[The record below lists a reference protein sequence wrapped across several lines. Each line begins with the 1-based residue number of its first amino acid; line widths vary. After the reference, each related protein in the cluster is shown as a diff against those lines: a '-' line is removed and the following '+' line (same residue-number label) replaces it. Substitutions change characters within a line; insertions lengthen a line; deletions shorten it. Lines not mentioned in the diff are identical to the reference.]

1 LTLDFISGTRSCM
14 AYYTFLGIY
23 RRVAGLLAP
32 VRGLAVTLTLA
43 NLALAAVPFLDP
55 ILFGKAIDLLTNAA
69 ARGADATFRDGIK
82 IFGLWAVVGLGGI
95 GARILVSLHSDR
107 LAHCQR
113 LNVMAMFFEHVM
125 QLHLAY
131 HRSSHSGRL
140 LKIMLE
146 GANQLFGLWLGMFR
160 EHLSTLIALVVLL
173 PLTIFFN
180 WKMASLVI
188 VLIMGSALL
197 TGYVTRRTLN
207 AQNEVEAYHTAM
219 AERAGDAIGNVVL
232 VQSFVRLSAE
242 MRMMRE
248 VIERLLSAQF
258 PVLNWWAVV
267 TVLQGAV
274 ATITVIS
281 VFAMGAWLNLKGEAT
296 VGEIVTFMGFAT
308 HLVGRMDQVV
318 GFVNGLFMQVPSLR
332 EFFEVLD
339 TQSAVT
345 DRPGARPIDKIHG
358 RVEFDCVS
366 FSYDPQRKALDDVSF
381 TVEPGQ
387 TAALVG
393 ETGAGKST
401 AMGLLHRQDDPQSG
415 TIRIDGVDIRD
426 VTIDSLRALTGVV
439 FQESLLFYR
448 SIADNLR
455 VGKPDATDAE
465 LEEAARL
472 ARAHDFILRQ
482 PRGYQTRIGERGSNL
497 SGGERQR
504 LAIARVLLKNPPL
517 LILDEA
523 TSALDAATEA
533 KVQQAIKTL
542 KQGRTTFIIAHR
554 LATIRDADVILVFQN
569 GRITERGGFQELVRQ
584 GGYFAQ
590 LVATQF
596 QNPAAKETTQHQSE
610 SSTPSPS
617 DSM

>member
-1 LTLDFISGTRSCM
+1 MRTSLFFT
-14 AYYTFLGIY
+14 IY
-23 RRVAGLLAP
+23 GRVLELLRP
-32 VRGLAVTLTLA
+32 VRGLAVILTLA

-55 ILFGKAIDLLTNAA
+55 ILFGKAIDLLTHAA
-69 ARGADATFRDGIK
+69 ERGAEATFRDGVR
-82 IFGLWAVVGLGGI
+82 IFALWAAVGVGGI
-95 GARILVSLHSDR
+95 GARILVSLHADR
-107 LAHCQR
+107 LAHRQR
-113 LNVMAMFFEHVM
+113 LNVAASFFEHVL
-125 QLHLAY
+125 QLHLAF

-140 LKIMLE
+140 LKIMLQ
-146 GANQLFGLWLGMFR
+146 GSDQLFGLWLGMFR
-160 EHLSTLIALVVLL
+160 EHLSTLVALLVLL
-173 PLTIFFN
+173 PMTLFLN
-180 WKMASLVI
+180 WQLALLMI
-188 VLIMGSALL
+188 VLVTGSALL
-197 TGYVTRRTLN
+197 TAYVTRRTFS
-207 AQNEVEAYHTAM
+207 AQGEVEAYRSAL
-219 AERAGDAIGNVVL
+219 AERAGDAIGNVLL

-242 MRMMRE
+242 MRMMRD
-248 VIERLLSAQF
+248 VIEHLLSAQF

-267 TVLQGAV
+267 SVLQGAI

-281 VFAMGAWLNLKGEAT
+281 IFAMGAWLNLKGEVS

-308 HLVGRMDQVV
+308 QLLGRMDQVV
-318 GFVNGLFMQVPSLR
+318 GFVNGLFMDIHSLK
-332 EFFEVLD
+332 EFFDVRD
-339 TQSAVT
+339 TQSAVA
-345 DRPGARPIDKIHG
+345 DRPGARPIENVRG
-358 RVEFDCVS
+358 RVEFDQVS
-366 FSYDPQRKALDDVSF
+366 FSYDPQRKALEDVSF

-401 AMGLLHRQDDPQSG
+401 AMGLLHRQDDPQG
-415 TIRIDGVDIRD
+415 GAIRIDGIDIRD
-426 VTIDSLRALTGVV
+426 VTIDSLRAHTGVV

-455 VGKPDATDAE
+455 VGNPDATDAE

-533 KVQQAIKTL
+533 LVQQALKTL

-554 LATIRDADVILVFQN
+554 LATIRDADLILVFQN
-569 GRITERGGFQELVRQ
+569 GRIIERGSFQELVRQ
-584 GGYFAQ
+584 GGFFAQ

-596 QNPAAKETTQHQSE
+596 QNPAATEPGTHQNE
-610 SSTPSPS
+610 AAVPSPS

>member
-1 LTLDFISGTRSCM
+1 MRDSLFFS
-14 AYYTFLGIY
+14 IY
-23 RRVAGLLAP
+23 GRVLGLLRP
-32 VRGLAVTLTLA
+32 VRGLAVVLTLA

-55 ILFGKAIDLLTNAA
+55 ILFGRAIDLLTHAA
-69 ARGADATFRDGIK
+69 TRGAEATFHDGLR
-82 IFGLWAVVGLGGI
+82 IFGLWAALGVGGI
-95 GARILVSLHSDR
+95 GARILVSLHADR
-107 LAHCQR
+107 LAHRQR
-113 LNVMAMFFEHVM
+113 LNATARFFEHVL
-125 QLHLAY
+125 QLHMAY
-131 HRSSHSGRL
+131 HRSAHSGRL
-140 LKIMLE
+140 LKIMLQ
-146 GANQLFGLWLGMFR
+146 GSDQLFGLWLGMFR
-160 EHLSTLIALVVLL
+160 EHLSTLVALLVLL
-173 PLTIFFN
+173 PMTLFLN
-180 WKMASLVI
+180 WQLALLMI
-188 VLIMGSALL
+188 VLVTGSALL
-197 TGYVTRRTLN
+197 TAYVTRRTFS
-207 AQNEVEAYHTAM
+207 AQGEVEAFRSVL

-232 VQSFVRLSAE
+232 VLSFVRLSAE
-242 MRMMRE
+242 MRLMRD
-248 VIERLLSAQF
+248 VIVRLLSAQF

-267 TVLQGAV
+267 SVLQGAA
-274 ATITVIS
+274 ATLTVIS
-281 VFAMGAWLNLKGEAT
+281 IFALGAWLNLRGEVS

-308 HLVGRMDQVV
+308 HLLGRMDQVV
-318 GFVNGLFMQVPSLR
+318 GFVNGLFMDIHGLK
-332 EFFEVLD
+332 EFFDVLD
-339 TQSAVT
+339 TRSAVA
-345 DRPGARPIDKIHG
+345 DRPDARPIENVRG
-358 RVEFDCVS
+358 RVEFDAVS
-366 FSYDPQRKALDDVSF
+366 FSYDPQRKALEAVSF

-401 AMGLLHRQDDPQSG
+401 AMGLLHRQDDPQEG
-415 TIRIDGVDIRD
+415 AIRIDGVDIRE
-426 VTIDSLRALTGVV
+426 VTIDSLRAHTGVV

-455 VGKPDATDAE
+455 VGKPEATDAE

-504 LAIARVLLKNPPL
+504 LAIARVLLKDPPL

-533 KVQQAIKTL
+533 LVQQALKTL

-554 LATIRDADVILVFQN
+554 LATIRDADLILVFQN
-569 GRITERGGFQELVRQ
+569 GRITERGSFPELVRR

-596 QNPAAKETTQHQSE
+596 QNPVAVDPGADPEAAAV
-610 SSTPSPS
+610 PLPS

>member
-1 LTLDFISGTRSCM
+1 MGAPEFLTV
-14 AYYTFLGIY
+14 YN
-23 RRVAGLLAP
+23 RVLGLLRP

-55 ILFGKAIDLLTNAA
+55 ILFGKAIDLLTHAA
-69 ARGADATFRDGIK
+69 ARGAEATFHDGVR
-82 IFGLWAVVGLGGI
+82 IFGLWTAVGVGGI
-95 GARILVSLHSDR
+95 GARILVSLHADR
-107 LAHCQR
+107 LAHRQR
-113 LNVMAMFFEHVM
+113 LNVTAQFFEHVL

-140 LKIMLE
+140 LKIMLQ
-146 GANQLFGLWLGMFR
+146 GGDQLFGLWLGMFR
-160 EHLSTLIALVVLL
+160 EHLSTLVALLVLL
-173 PLTIFFN
+173 PMTFFLN
-180 WKMASLVI
+180 WQLALLMV
-188 VLIMGSALL
+188 VLIAGSALL
-197 TGYVTRRTLN
+197 TAYVTRRTFS
-207 AQNEVEAYHTAM
+207 AQGEVEAYHTAL

-267 TVLQGAV
+267 SVLQGAV

-281 VFAMGAWLNLKGEAT
+281 IFALGAWLNLRGVAT

-308 HLVGRMDQVV
+308 HLISRMDQVV
-318 GFVNGLFMQVPSLR
+318 GFVNGLFMQVHSLK

-339 TQSAVT
+339 TQSAVS
-345 DRPGARPIDKIHG
+345 DSPGARPIENVRG
-358 RVEFDCVS
+358 RVEFDRVC
-366 FSYDPQRKALDDVSF
+366 FSYGPERRALDNVSF
-381 TVEPGQ
+381 TAEPGR
-387 TAALVG
+387 TVALVG

-401 AMGLLHRQDDPQSG
+401 AMGLLHRQDDPQAG
-415 TIRIDGVDIRD
+415 AIRIDGVDIRD
-426 VTIDSLRALTGVV
+426 VTLDSLRANIGVV

-455 VGKPDATDAE
+455 VGKPDASDAE
-465 LEEAARL
+465 LEEAARQ
-472 ARAHDFILRQ
+472 ARAHEFILRQ

-504 LAIARVLLKNPPL
+504 LAIARVLLKNPPI

-533 KVQQAIKTL
+533 QVQQAL
-542 KQGRTTFIIAHR
+542 KALKRGRTTFIIAHR
-554 LATIRDADVILVFQN
+554 LATVRDADLILVFQD
-569 GRITERGGFQELVRQ
+569 GHIIERGSFDALVCQ
-584 GGYFAQ
+584 GGFFAQ

-596 QNPAAKETTQHQSE
+596 QHPTDAEAGSAQGEATLSA
-610 SSTPSPS
+610 PS

>member
-1 LTLDFISGTRSCM
+1 MPVFLTVYG
-14 AYYTFLGIY
+14 
-23 RRVAGLLAP
+23 RVLELLRP
-32 VRGLAVTLTLA
+32 VRGLAVILTLA
-43 NLALAAVPFLDP
+43 NLALAAVPFVDP
-55 ILFGKAIDLLTNAA
+55 ILFGKAIDLLTHAA
-69 ARGADATFRDGIK
+69 ERGAEATLRDGVR
-82 IFGLWAVVGLGGI
+82 IFGLWAAVGAGGI
-95 GARILVSLHSDR
+95 GAHILVSLHADR
-107 LAHCQR
+107 LAHRQR
-113 LNVMAMFFEHVM
+113 LNVTALFFEHVL

-131 HRSSHSGRL
+131 HRRSHSGRL
-140 LKIMLE
+140 LKIMLQ
-146 GANQLFGLWLGMFR
+146 GGDQLFGLWLGMFR
-160 EHLSTLIALVVLL
+160 EHLSTLVALLVLL
-173 PLTIFFN
+173 PLTFFLN
-180 WKMASLVI
+180 WQLALLMV
-188 VLIMGSALL
+188 VLISASALL
-197 TGYVTRRTLN
+197 TAYVTRRTLS
-207 AQNEVEAYHTAM
+207 AQGEVEAYHTAL

-242 MRMMRE
+242 MRLMRD

-267 TVLQGAV
+267 SVLQGAV

-281 VFAMGAWLNLKGEAT
+281 IFAMGAWLNLKGAAT

-308 HLVGRMDQVV
+308 HLIGRMDQLVS
-318 GFVNGLFMQVPSLR
+318 FVNGLFMQVHSLR

-339 TQSAVT
+339 TPSAVC
-345 DRPGARPIDKIHG
+345 DRPGARPLENVRG
-358 RVEFDCVS
+358 RVEFGRVS
-366 FSYDPQRKALDDVSF
+366 FSYDPHRKALDDVSF
-381 TVEPGQ
+381 TAEPGQ
-387 TAALVG
+387 TVALVG

-401 AMGLLHRQDDPQSG
+401 AMGLLQRQDDPQAG
-415 TIRIDGVDIRD
+415 AIRIDGMDIRD
-426 VTIDSLRALTGVV
+426 VSLDSLRATIGVV

-455 VGKPDATDAE
+455 VGKPDASDAE
-465 LEEAARL
+465 LEEAARQ
-472 ARAHDFILRQ
+472 ARAHDFILKQ

-504 LAIARVLLKNPPL
+504 LAIARVLLKNPPI

-533 KVQQAIKTL
+533 HVQQALKAL

-554 LATIRDADVILVFQN
+554 LATVRDADLILVFQD
-569 GRITERGGFQELVRQ
+569 GHIIERGSFDALLRQ

-596 QNPAAKETTQHQSE
+596 QHPAASETRTAEGEATLSA
-610 SSTPSPS
+610 PS

>member
-1 LTLDFISGTRSCM
+1 M
-14 AYYTFLGIY
+14 ARYPFFTVYG
-23 RRVAGLLAP
+23 RVAGLLAP
-32 VRGLAVTLTLA
+32 VRRLAVILTLA

-69 ARGADATFRDGIK
+69 TRGADATYRDGIR
-82 IFGLWAVVGLGGI
+82 IFGLWAAVGLGGI
-95 GARILVSLHSDR
+95 GARILVSLHADR
-107 LAHCQR
+107 LAHRQR
-113 LNVMAMFFEHVM
+113 LSVTAMFFEHVL

-140 LKIMLE
+140 LKVMLQ
-146 GANQLFGLWLGMFR
+146 GSDQLFGLWLAMFR
-160 EHLSTLIALVVLL
+160 EHLSTLVALLVLL
-173 PLTIFFN
+173 PMTLFLN
-180 WKMASLVI
+180 WQLALLMI
-188 VLIMGSALL
+188 VLITGSALL
-197 TGYVTRRTLN
+197 TAYVTRRTFS
-207 AQNEVEAYHTAM
+207 AQGEVEAQRTTL
-219 AERAGDAIGNVVL
+219 AERAGDTIGNVVL

-242 MRMMRE
+242 MRMIRE

-267 TVLQGAV
+267 SVLQGAV

-281 VFAMGAWLNLKGEAT
+281 IFALGAWLNLKGEVT

-308 HLVGRMDQVV
+308 HLIGRMDQVV
-318 GFVNGLFMQVPSLR
+318 GFVNGLFMDIHSLK

-339 TQSAVT
+339 TPSAVA
-345 DRPGARPIDKIHG
+345 DRPGARPIENVRG
-358 RVEFDCVS
+358 RVEFDRVS
-366 FSYDPQRKALDDVSF
+366 FSYDLKRKALDDVSF

-415 TIRIDGVDIRD
+415 AIRIDGIDIRD
-426 VTIDSLRALTGVV
+426 VTIDSLRSHTGVV

-523 TSALDAATEA
+523 TSALDAATEVL
-533 KVQQAIKTL
+533 VQQALKTL
-542 KQGRTTFIIAHR
+542 KQGRTTFVIAHR
-554 LATIRDADVILVFQN
+554 LATIRDADMILVFQE
-569 GRITERGGFQELVRQ
+569 GRIIERGSFSDLVRQ
-584 GGYFAQ
+584 GGFFAQ

-596 QNPAAKETTQHQSE
+596 QNPMATDGGLPDEAASLA
-610 SSTPSPS
+610 TPS
-617 DSM
+617 DNM